1 MLPCGYWSCHCP
13 VLWYKLYW
21 KYYHPRGVD
30 LSIPNYVSNTLHEFQ
45 RPYSKEYAPHKWE
58 RPNYVVKAQWSK
70 EESLLE
76 ILPKP
81 RRKNP
86 QNWGDFPYYF
96 WAVNPTL
103 LVALE
108 SIGVEKSKGTTQ
120 LEAAVQKTFR
130 LLCNPSKFK
139 TMISHHRHDTE
150 NTQQHTLLIITQDPH
165 HSSRVLING
174 LPNSKNTRKKT

>member
-1 MLPCGYWSCHCP
+1 MYWKNIFRSYFRIHQRMLPCGYWSCHCP

-81 RRKNP
+81 RRKNTK
-86 QNWGDFPYYF
+86 NWGDFPYYF
-96 WAVNPTL
+96 WAVNPIL

-120 LEAAVQKTFR
+120 LEAAVQKHLDYCATHPN
-130 LLCNPSKFK
+130 LKLWYH
-139 TMISHHRHDTE
+139 TIGMILRIHS
-150 NTQQHTLLIITQDPH
+150 NTPYL
-165 HSSRVLING
+165 
-174 LPNSKNTRKKT
+174 